1 MVRYLAYTGVLVGA
15 TLCVTDSRAGSYNLC
30 LGEYWQ
36 DGRHGGPICPAP
48 GGNQVY
54 GYCYSDPEKIAVSL
68 CAQEH
73 STGTP
78 TVVQTGV
85 HGGNKCGYTFYVLT
99 CQ

>member
-1 MVRYLAYTGVLVGA
+1 MSKHLAFLSTLVGA
-15 TLCVTDSRAGSYNLC
+15 ALYVIPAAAGSYNLC

-48 GGNQVY
+48 GGNQIY
-54 GYCYSDPEKIAVSL
+54 DYCYTNPNKKAAAI
-68 CAQEH
+68 CAQEG

-78 TVVQTGV
+78 TVVHTGS
-85 HGGNKCGYTFYVLT
+85 HGGNKCGYEFYVIT